1 MAVINSR
8 PLHLRPLIG
17 GMIKQHHGQ
26 ARADEVERLSRRR
39 RGFLR
44 NLLGQRP
51 DHDGQKQEEQFV
63 DACDIS
69 VEKCFLPLDFNE
81 EHPLYFLDVGGMILI
96 LFGQW
101 LFDPNTLVAPPDV
114 FDRWVCEESFFAEF
128 SLRFAS
134 DQGVAFELKVES
146 PALVPAERLRHP
158 VRFKSLRECQLI
170 AGSSQS
176 LVHDLANA
184 QVIHPVES

>member
-1 MAVINSR
+1 
-8 PLHLRPLIG
+8 
-17 GMIKQHHGQ
+17 MIKQHHEQ
-26 ARADEVERLSRRR
+26 ARADEVERLRSRR

-51 DHDGQKQEEQFV
+51 DHDGRKQEEQFV
-63 DACDIS
+63 EVCEIS
-69 VEKCFLPLDFNE
+69 VEKCFVLLDFNE

-101 LFDPNTLVAPPDV
+101 LFDPNTLVAPDDV
-114 FDRWVCEESFFAEF
+114 FDRWVCDENFFAQF
-128 SLRFAS
+128 SLRFSS

-146 PALVPAERLRHP
+146 PALVPAERLSHP

-176 LVHDLANA
+176 LVRDLEDA

>member
-1 MAVINSR
+1 MSR
-8 PLHLRPLIG
+8 PEPTKSKDSGAVVAAFSAIFSVSDRIMMG
-17 GMIKQHHGQ
+17 ESKRSNSSKS
-26 ARADEVERLSRRR
+26 AKSRSKNVS
-39 RGFLR
+39 GSWTSTKNILF
-44 NLLGQRP
+44 
-51 DHDGQKQEEQFV
+51 
-63 DACDIS
+63 I
-69 VEKCFLPLDFNE
+69 
-81 EHPLYFLDVGGMILI
+81 LDVGGMILI

-101 LFDPNTLVAPPDV
+101 LYDPNTLVAPDDV
-114 FDRWVCEESFFAEF
+114 FDRWVCEESFFAQF

-158 VRFKSLRECQLI
+158 VQFKSLRECRLI

-176 LVHDLANA
+176 LVRDLENA